1 MKKLVLTIATVAT
14 LAAVASAPAE
24 ARGVRVR
31 AGVAAAT
38 AAAIAADAY
47 FNGGYGYY
55 YGARLLRRAGVLRL
69 SRLAILL
76 ITA

>member
-1 MKKLVLTIATVAT
+1 MKNLVLTIAAVAT

-24 ARGVRVR
+24 ARGVRMR

-47 FNGGYGYY
+47 FNGGYGYLRC
-55 YGARLLRRAGVLRL
+55 ARLTRRTGLLRL
-69 SRLAILL
+69 PRLAVLL
-76 ITA
+76 MTT

>member
-1 MKKLVLTIATVAT
+1 MKKLVLTIVTAAT
-14 LAAVASAPAE
+14 LAAVGSAPAE

-55 YGARLLRRAGVLRL
+55 YGSPAYYGGPVYYGYPGWRYY
-69 SRLAILL
+69 
-76 ITA
+76 